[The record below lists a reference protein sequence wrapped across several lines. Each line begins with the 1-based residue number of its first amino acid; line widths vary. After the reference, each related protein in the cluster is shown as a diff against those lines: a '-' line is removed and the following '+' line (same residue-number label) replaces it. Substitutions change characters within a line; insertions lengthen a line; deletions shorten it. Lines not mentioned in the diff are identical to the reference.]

1 MENEQKIKYSKEY
14 WDVKN
19 AGKRLLY
26 KLSPMKNGK
35 YRTIEVDESDFNALK
50 SLLGYINRV
59 ESKSIYNNELYAKL
73 YIMDLVGR
81 IRESKTTVFNDFVFK
96 ELSNQ
101 LSKPLELFFTAFYSD
116 LCSNQ
121 LGRLNEDTF
130 KDRLGDNIILD
141 YEQFKEEF
149 TYEYVKGKLIEKMNE
164 TLHHQSKCLI

>member
-1 MENEQKIKYSKEY
+1 MENEEKIKYSKEY

-101 LSKPLELFFTAFYSD
+101 LSKPLELFYSAFYAD
-116 LCSNQ
+116 LCANQ
-121 LGRLNEDTF
+121 LNRLTEKNFDTKEADEII
-130 KDRLGDNIILD
+130 KDRIRFEETFSLD
-141 YEQFKEEF
+141 Y
-149 TYEYVKGKLIEKMNE
+149 VKTKLSEKMNE
-164 TLHHQSKCLI
+164 TLHHRS